1 MQKKTHLAFG
11 LMLASIFFY
20 FGMQFQYTL
29 LIGFIAF
36 FPDIDWLVDKLWF
49 KEDSVFKKMWFT
61 IFKSKSIHRTFLHNI
76 WAMIFLV
83 ILFGYFSKDI
93 LTMFGVFIG
102 YISHLLMDS
111 LTVSGIYWLWPYGD
125 EKVFGRSK
133 FYKKGNFVTGG
144 MKEKFLFSIFV
155 ILGGMFFGLGFYKM
169 QPATQD
175 PYQVIVTIAIFLIL
189 GSVFM
194 QKLIKGISVATSKMF
209 KTKYSSSN

>member
-1 MQKKTHLAFG
+1 LDIIFEIENFHKNKFKFKNNIMQKKTHLAFG

-20 FGMQFQYTL
+20 FGMPFQYTL

-102 YISHLLMDS
+102 YLSHLLMDS
-111 LTVSGIYWLWPYGD
+111 LTVFIGYGHM
-125 EKVFGRSK
+125 G
-133 FYKKGNFVTGG
+133 
-144 MKEKFLFSIFV
+144 
-155 ILGGMFFGLGFYKM
+155 
-169 QPATQD
+169 
-175 PYQVIVTIAIFLIL
+175 
-189 GSVFM
+189 
-194 QKLIKGISVATSKMF
+194 
-209 KTKYSSSN
+209 